1 LLFYNQEDPF
11 QLYNLVI
18 DEKYQ
23 QIRNELEVKL
33 SHLLAQ
39 NNDQFLPGLNYVE
52 KWNYV
57 IDETGTIP
65 YVKTNYQGLPII
77 E

>member
-1 LLFYNQEDPF
+1 VVDA
-11 QLYNLVI
+11 
-18 DEKYQ
+18 KYE
-23 QIRNELEVKL
+23 QIRNKLELKL

-39 NNDQFLPGLNYVE
+39 SNDQFLPGLEYIE

-57 IDETGTIP
+57 IDETGTVP

>member
-11 QLYNLVI
+11 QLNSLVV
-18 DEKYQ
+18 DAKYE
-23 QIRNELEVKL
+23 QIRNKLELKL

-39 NNDQFLPGLNYVE
+39 SNDQFLPGLEYIE

-57 IDETGTIP
+57 IDETGTVP